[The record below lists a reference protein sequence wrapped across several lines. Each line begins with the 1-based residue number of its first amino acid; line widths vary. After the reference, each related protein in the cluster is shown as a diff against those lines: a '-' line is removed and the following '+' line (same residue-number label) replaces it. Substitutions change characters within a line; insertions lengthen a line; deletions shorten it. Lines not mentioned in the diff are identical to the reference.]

1 MGVLSEIWRYGMK
14 ILDILDEDDLYRR
27 VPDVWLKE
35 DGEVSSAAFQNT
47 TNSDD
52 MSVDLARLT
61 TPQTTVSEYPN
72 CGVASFR
79 AALARQLGQKVLHAP
94 ILRYPAHSTV
104 RGKKTHGIRRKFAK
118 GSTVILLPLSK
129 SIH

>member
-1 MGVLSEIWRYGMK
+1 MK
-14 ILDILDEDDLYRR
+14 SLDILDQDDLYRR
-27 VPDVWLKE
+27 VPDVWLKG
-35 DGEVSSAAFQNT
+35 DGKVSSAAFQNT

-61 TPQTTVSEYPN
+61 TPQTTVSEYPT

-94 ILRYPAHSTV
+94 ILGNPAHSMV
-104 RGKKTHGIRRKFAK
+104 RGKKSHGIRREFGKGAK
-118 GSTVILLPLSK
+118 VILLPLRK